1 MPSPSRSS
9 GALTPSAIVGPD
21 VFGAPMLWRARAAI
35 DLGLTGDGLIAAMS
49 PGPAYPAT
57 LETIASAVC
66 QVLGRDLDVVVDLGA
81 GTGGASEWF
90 RTVTGAR
97 VVAVEPSE
105 SARAAA
111 RMLFPKLMV
120 VPGEAARTGL
130 PVDVADVVLASGLLS
145 LVDVIDPV
153 LDEMRRLVRP
163 GGAIAVADLFASG
176 RDDLC
181 SGPNVFRSFEAMG
194 ASLERHGFHLVEVG
208 CGVAPPSPE
217 WAAPAARVDQ
227 WIHERCHHLPA
238 YAAWSTDQEHL
249 ATLMASG
256 ALLGG
261 CLVARLDEV

>member
-1 MPSPSRSS
+1 MPITPRAPGASTSS
-9 GALTPSAIVGPD
+9 QIGDPEL
-21 VFGAPMLWRARAAI
+21 FGAPSLWRARAAI
-35 DLGLTGDGLIAAMS
+35 DLHLSSDELIAAMS

-57 LETIASAVC
+57 LATIANAVTAE
-66 QVLGRDLDVVVDLGA
+66 LGRDLDVVVDLGA

-90 RTVTGAR
+90 RAVTGAR
-97 VVAVEPSE
+97 VIAVEPSE
-105 SARAAA
+105 PARTAA
-111 RMLFPKLMV
+111 RVLFPRLMV

-130 PVDVADVVLASGLLS
+130 PVEVADVVLASGLLS

-153 LDEMRRLVRP
+153 LDEMRRLLRP
-163 GGAIAVADLFASG
+163 RGMIAVADLFASG

-194 ASLERHGFHLVEVG
+194 ALLERHGCHLVEVG

-217 WAAPAARVDQ
+217 WAVPAARVDR
-227 WIHERCHHLPA
+227 WIHERFAHHPA
-238 YAAWSTDQEHL
+238 YVAWRADQEHL

-261 CLVARLDEV
+261 CLVARLDDA